1 MAPLGIYT
9 QGAMVPKRQQERLQA
24 ERETLIANLGSFG
37 RRALRLEDVRQVRRT
52 VTPAVSEEDFLK
64 YLLDGRILQQVDLE
78 STRYPSFRRYLVDG
92 TTAFEVALS
101 LRGGSYLS
109 HASAVFLHGLTEQLP
124 LRIYVNRE
132 QAPKPEPEGKLTQ
145 EALTRAFALPA
156 RETSY
161 ILSGPGYEV
170 VLLSGKSTGNLEVGT
185 LKGTRGEPLAATKLE
200 RTLIDITVRPTYA
213 GGPFQVLEAY
223 RSARDRISI
232 GVLLATLKKLN
243 YIYPYHQAIG
253 FYMERADYA
262 EKALARLEELG
273 AELDFYLAHGLANRA
288 YSKRW
293 RLHHPDLF

>member
-1 MAPLGIYT
+1 
-9 QGAMVPKRQQERLQA
+9 MVSVKQRERLEA
-24 ERETLIANLGSFG
+24 AREQLVAALQSIG
-37 RRALRLEDVRQVRRT
+37 RRSLRLEEVRQVRREVVPT
-52 VTPAVSEEDFLK
+52 LGEGAVLE
-64 YLLDGRILQQVDLE
+64 YLLDEGILQVVDLE
-78 STRYPSFRRYLVDG
+78 SPRYPGFRRYLLQG
-92 TTAFEVALS
+92 ATAFEVALS

-132 QAPKPEPEGKLTQ
+132 QTAKPEPEGKLTQ
-145 EALTRAFALPA
+145 EALTRAFSRPG
-156 RETSY
+156 RETNY

-185 LKGTRGEPLAATKLE
+185 LQGVQGELLAVTKLE

-213 GGPFQVLEAY
+213 GGVFQVLEAY
-223 RSARDRISI
+223 RAAKDRVSI

-243 YIYPYHQAIG
+243 YLYPYHQAIG
-253 FYMERADYA
+253 FYMERAGY
-262 EKALARLEELG
+262 EEPALRRVEELG

-293 RLHHPDLF
+293 RLHHPEML